1 MADNSR
7 APQIVTFGYKDYE
20 LDRENKK
27 RFARCRVCNTR
38 ISDTT
43 TTTSNF
49 IRHYKNHKERYDEYL
64 KTKIHCSDLQQPSMS
79 QFIVPQTTTYPVN
92 HPRQKAITEAIISD
106 LIINSNMPLS
116 ITDNKLFIHFLSIMD
131 AKYTAVSRRTVTSR
145 LEAMVS
151 ERRSKLIREIATV
164 ENLSVTVDIWSDR
177 RMRGYLGVTGHWM
190 DTTADAITLKSHLL
204 ACNRFK
210 GSHTGERICANMK
223 KAFTTCFPSSDEAD
237 ENDDD
242 CLDDA
247 ELWNALPVD
256 EEERLNV
263 TLTSKS
269 QHRLQCFA
277 HTLQLVVGDGLK
289 ETRAVSAA
297 LAKASRISSLLHTS
311 TSFKEE
317 FEKEFGQRGVPA
329 SVVTRWNSTFRQVK
343 SLLSCDYQTLCK
355 VLDVRGHRETI
366 FTVSE
371 WAQIK
376 DLVSILKPFA
386 DANDLTQGDKVVT
399 ISAVIPCV
407 LSLNHHLENQKE
419 RTQYLVNLVH
429 SLQRSLQKRFK
440 GIFVNVKMSQQH
452 TNEGI
457 LPFSDPVYVKA
468 AVLDPAFG
476 VMWIEHDVLVDDKLK
491 EQLTMEV
498 KNLILEETDHTI
510 MEQTGHGDEEEQI
523 KGDETGLFVYHKKLK
538 KSTHCSPAAQL
549 NHYLD
554 NCDGQNCLL
563 FWGMNKEAMPSLF
576 QIAMRVLAVPA
587 SSAPVERVFS
597 HGGIIMRP
605 HRSQLSANVL
615 SNLIFCKCNTF

>member
-1 MADNSR
+1 MLMFTVFPNCFFFFN
-7 APQIVTFGYKDYE
+7 P
-20 LDRENKK
+20 
-27 RFARCRVCNTR
+27 C
-38 ISDTT
+38 
-43 TTTSNF
+43 
-49 IRHYKNHKERYDEYL
+49 RYDEYL
-64 KTKIHCSDLQQPSMS
+64 KSKIHCSDLQQPSLS

-106 LIINSNMPLS
+106 LIINCNMPLS
-116 ITDNKLFIHFLSIMD
+116 ITDNKHFIHFLSIMD
-131 AKYTAVSRRTVTSR
+131 TKYTAVSRRTITSR
-145 LEAMVS
+145 LDTVVS
-151 ERRSKLIREIATV
+151 ERQSKLISEMATV

-177 RMRGYLGVTGHWM
+177 RMRGFLGVTAHWM
-190 DTTADAITLKSHLL
+190 NTAADAITLKSHLL

-210 GSHTGERICANMK
+210 GSHTGERICEEFEQICDQYKIKQKIDHIICDNAPNMK
-223 KAFTTCFPSSDEAD
+223 KAFTTCFPSSAEAD
-237 ENDDD
+237 EDDDD

-256 EEERLNV
+256 EEERLNE

-289 ETRAVSAA
+289 ETRAVSSA

-329 SVVTRWNSTFRQVK
+329 SVVTRWNSTFRQLK
-343 SLLSCDYQTLCK
+343 SLLSCDYQTLSK

-366 FTVSE
+366 FTLRE

-376 DLVSILKPFA
+376 ELVSILKPFA
-386 DANDLTQGDKVVT
+386 DATDLTQGEKVVT

-419 RTQYLVNLVH
+419 GTQYLVNLIH
-429 SLQRSLQKRFK
+429 SLQRSLQRRFK
-440 GIFVNVKMSQQH
+440 GIFVNVKMSQPE

-476 VMWIEHDVLVDDKLK
+476 FIWIEHDVLVDDKLK

-498 KNLILEETDHTI
+498 KS
-510 MEQTGHGDEEEQI
+510 
-523 KGDETGLFVYHKKLK
+523 K
-538 KSTHCSPAAQL
+538 
-549 NHYLD
+549 
-554 NCDGQNCLL
+554 
-563 FWGMNKEAMPSLF
+563 
-576 QIAMRVLAVPA
+576 
-587 SSAPVERVFS
+587 
-597 HGGIIMRP
+597 
-605 HRSQLSANVL
+605 
-615 SNLIFCKCNTF
+615 